1 MELVSFELLVSR
13 QVFGRK
19 YLSKLE
25 CALAGQR
32 HVDFTEHTR
41 EVDHRKQL
49 LLDREKKKK
58 KKDASCGFSRRIISR
73 ERNYH
78 GIHVLV
84 FLTNFQSVLL
94 RIFWRLEEKGQI
106 YSSIFKSS

>member
-49 LLDREKKKK
+49 LLDR
-58 KKDASCGFSRRIISR
+58 
-73 ERNYH
+73 
-78 GIHVLV
+78 
-84 FLTNFQSVLL
+84 
-94 RIFWRLEEKGQI
+94 
-106 YSSIFKSS
+106 